1 MSKFAVGFEK
11 SEHVVEPDARPAVGK
26 AMPLVGRATVRR
38 VDSNL
43 RRFVRRLHRGVQSSA
58 WRKAVVVLS
67 LEKEDRRLRVLDRV
81 QPELPM
87 AAIRMASTKGCS
99 LSQAN
104 AAVYGTG
111 FRADGARGY
120 VCLGPGRG
128 SLSRSGTTVAPAI
141 DGNISPI
148 AGDPSM
154 SSNVSCVENRTPA
167 WNRLLVA
174 GNADADPPRRRRVA
188 FLWAVART
196 SGSSRGSA
204 KGDSKWA

>member
-11 SEHVVEPDARPAVGK
+11 SEHVVEPDGRPAVGK

-104 AAVYGTG
+104 AAVYGLD
-111 FRADGARGY
+111 FAQMVLGATY
-120 VCLGPGRG
+120 VLGRG
-128 SLSRSGTTVAPAI
+128 VDRYPEAGLQWLQRSMETYRQLPGTPQ
-141 DGNISPI
+141 
-148 AGDPSM
+148 
-154 SSNVSCVENRTPA
+154 
-167 WNRLLVA
+167 
-174 GNADADPPRRRRVA
+174 
-188 FLWAVART
+188 
-196 SGSSRGSA
+196 
-204 KGDSKWA
+204 